1 MQLPVFDEVRDHLV
15 SPDHPARDE
24 GDLDYERCAAL
35 HNAILKYAWTA
46 SGRSLEDL
54 PLITCWEADADEWEL
69 DLDRLHPSMVEFLKR
84 AYSTELPE
92 TESLHNG
99 TSTEYKFFYFL
110 EGLVG
115 PHGHKTPAY
124 NYDDFED
131 YPGQYMTLY
140 TPNDRLGSHPLGLVY
155 DQETH
160 ECVINFANIWFEPT
174 DRALPWQRLETVLS
188 VYIDMIESE
197 KVVCI
202 RDDVE
207 QSGDIKRVVV
217 DGDIKWLDTRDRLD
231 AMLADP
237 VTGVKRNR
245 GVMFGPWIV
254 QPYTKA
260 VLERCL
266 QIWNSLIQA
275 IEDRMPRP
283 PDNDTIVEYGLA
295 NEQMLDLAGVTK
307 EFTKQILLRA
317 RRPRFTFIAPGL
329 RLPTSKEFTEQPFK
343 GIMTIQND
351 PQTRQTMPTLI
362 LRGDDSCKA
371 SKHFPRPY
379 EESVPTGLYLADC
392 TAIGTTL
399 DQLDLKLKEAQSD
412 PLMKDLM
419 CQYKYEQILD
429 VTKTLV
435 AKGVFE
441 IDQGSTLSYLDACRA
456 AKIAKG
462 ELTKSKDDLEQSPG
476 SDKDNTSTFRSLQS
490 TVSGA
495 SLSTTSEAQKVVATS
510 DTTTKHF
517 DSLLQEHLKAS
528 KSPSTTSVVSPSP
541 DPVKVAAHVFPPAL
555 LETEN
560 AAGASKELPPAAPW
574 EPIKIPNMHDI
585 EPTTNRNAI
594 PESWKMKFLASQE
607 VLEIVD
613 DVDLV
618 HNGTLGFENP
628 PQTRLPSLQ
637 ELEYFPD
644 QDAHLNVNGLR
655 LLDYE
660 PLEVPSSV
668 QLQGLPSE
676 IHTPLLVQ
684 DPSSVSDPD
693 AHLNVDDLQ
702 LLDSEPSKTSAP
714 VPVRNL
720 SESVPSGKAEVF
732 ADEQPLKPSKV
743 LFVSGVGRGVSAK
756 HLFKEFADVSPVDI
770 NFDASK
776 RVAVV
781 EFADVEAATKALE
794 AKHGVFLSG
803 RALHCE
809 FGSEGSLNDQ
819 VEIPT
824 IASEQPTDDHKD
836 DESSIS
842 EEIVVNEQFGTPNKF
857 LYVAGI
863 AKSVNIERLFEEF
876 ADVSPVNIN
885 FDTSKRVAFIEFT
898 DIEAATEAIKAKH
911 GTFLCSKKL
920 KCMFSRSENSFT
932 KSVGIRTGASKQP
945 INDHGDENPSVPE
958 PPKVE
963 DTFSAPTTIT
973 TDTIAVST
981 GTPVGTVAQVPE
993 EIMKQSIGEA
1003 SIDITAGTVKYA
1015 PTQTIPDE
1023 LMLSSKPDSLDQTT
1037 SLRKVTK
1044 RQRKV
1049 QKAKAA
1055 QPMTKEPA
1063 PSSETRLDKSVFET
1077 LSKSIKDQA
1086 GTTTVEPP
1094 GATSDDE
1101 PLYDG
1106 GVYNESASSSSI
1118 DQATFHDLEK
1128 DDLVYE
1134 DEPSSS
1140 DEVQSKAYQELS
1152 RQYGLKKGPLVD
1164 RVLPEIRQYATIPV
1178 PRTRAYYLPYSSQ
1191 NRVLSGLQASLE
1203 RVCFHYLQRKHPELL
1218 EETPTRWAIDSAHA
1232 LELNRYIYLLG
1243 RLIASNP
1250 AVDLGPGGSQSLQA
1264 LIKSIAALRHHAVHR
1279 FRVDIEA
1286 LRFWAVD
1293 AVRLAE
1299 LLDDSEA
1306 AKQFSSLVSSLEAQ
1320 QNRMKAEKMKAEGD
1334 LLVTVRELAAKRAEL
1349 LRVEREAMTAYE
1361 VAHKQLPT
1369 RTSELDKVIDAN
1381 IPLGHGL
1388 GVEWKETSSVEGTS
1402 SAKPASGIF
1411 GRIKS
1416 WFGA

>member
-1 MQLPVFDEVRDHLV
+1 
-15 SPDHPARDE
+15 
-24 GDLDYERCAAL
+24 
-35 HNAILKYAWTA
+35 
-46 SGRSLEDL
+46 
-54 PLITCWEADADEWEL
+54 
-69 DLDRLHPSMVEFLKR
+69 MVEFLKR

-92 TESLHNG
+92 TELLHNG

-115 PHGHKTPAY
+115 PHGHETPAY

-140 TPNDRLGSHPLGLVY
+140 TPNDRLGSHPFGLVY

-188 VYIDMIESE
+188 VYIDMVESE

-217 DGDIKWLDTRDRLD
+217 DGDIKWLDTRDRPD
-231 AMLADP
+231 AILADP

-260 VLERCL
+260 MLERCL
-266 QIWNSLIQA
+266 QIWDSLVQA
-275 IEDRMPRP
+275 IEDRIPRP

-295 NEQMLDLAGVTK
+295 NEQMLDLAGVTE

-329 RLPTSKEFTEQPFK
+329 RLPTLEEFTEQPFK
-343 GIMTIQND
+343 GIMTMQND

-362 LRGDDSCKA
+362 LRGDNSCKA
-371 SKHFPRPY
+371 STHFPHPY
-379 EESVPTGLYLADC
+379 EGATSVPTGLYLAD
-392 TAIGTTL
+392 
-399 DQLDLKLKEAQSD
+399 S
-412 PLMKDLM
+412 
-419 CQYKYEQILD
+419 
-429 VTKTLV
+429 
-435 AKGVFE
+435 
-441 IDQGSTLSYLDACRA
+441 
-456 AKIAKG
+456 
-462 ELTKSKDDLEQSPG
+462 
-476 SDKDNTSTFRSLQS
+476 
-490 TVSGA
+490 
-495 SLSTTSEAQKVVATS
+495 
-510 DTTTKHF
+510 
-517 DSLLQEHLKAS
+517 
-528 KSPSTTSVVSPSP
+528 
-541 DPVKVAAHVFPPAL
+541 
-555 LETEN
+555 
-560 AAGASKELPPAAPW
+560 
-574 EPIKIPNMHDI
+574 
-585 EPTTNRNAI
+585 
-594 PESWKMKFLASQE
+594 
-607 VLEIVD
+607 
-613 DVDLV
+613 
-618 HNGTLGFENP
+618 
-628 PQTRLPSLQ
+628 
-637 ELEYFPD
+637 
-644 QDAHLNVNGLR
+644 
-655 LLDYE
+655 
-660 PLEVPSSV
+660 
-668 QLQGLPSE
+668 
-676 IHTPLLVQ
+676 
-684 DPSSVSDPD
+684 
-693 AHLNVDDLQ
+693 
-702 LLDSEPSKTSAP
+702 
-714 VPVRNL
+714 
-720 SESVPSGKAEVF
+720 
-732 ADEQPLKPSKV
+732 
-743 LFVSGVGRGVSAK
+743 
-756 HLFKEFADVSPVDI
+756 
-770 NFDASK
+770 
-776 RVAVV
+776 
-781 EFADVEAATKALE
+781 ATKALE

-803 RALHCE
+803 RTLHCE
-809 FGSEGSLNDQ
+809 FGSESSLNDQ
-819 VEIPT
+819 VEIPM
-824 IASEQPTDDHKD
+824 IVSEQPTDDHKD

-842 EEIVVNEQFGTPNKF
+842 EEIVVIEQFGRPSKF
-857 LYVAGI
+857 LHVVGI
-863 AKSVNIERLFEEF
+863 AKSVDIERLFKEF

-885 FDTSKRVAFIEFT
+885 FGASKRIAFIEFT
-898 DIEAATEAIKAKH
+898 DVEAATKAIKAKH
-911 GTFLCSKKL
+911 GTFLC
-920 KCMFSRSENSFT
+920 
-932 KSVGIRTGASKQP
+932 G
-945 INDHGDENPSVPE
+945 
-958 PPKVE
+958 
-963 DTFSAPTTIT
+963 TT
-973 TDTIAVST
+973 
-981 GTPVGTVAQVPE
+981 VGTVAQVPE
-993 EIMKQSIGEA
+993 EIMKQSVGKA
-1003 SIDITAGTVKYA
+1003 PIDITAGTVKYA

-1044 RQRKV
+1044 RQRKN

-1055 QPMTKEPA
+1055 QSMIKEPA

-1077 LSKSIKDQA
+1077 SSESIKDQA
-1086 GTTTVEPP
+1086 ETTTVEPP

-1101 PLYDG
+1101 ALYDG
-1106 GVYNESASSSSI
+1106 GVYNASVSSSSK

-1140 DEVQSKAYQELS
+1140 DELQSKAYQELS

-1203 RVCFHYLQRKHPELL
+1203 QVCFRYLQRKHHELL

-1232 LELNRYIYLLG
+1232 FELNRYIYLLG

-1264 LIKSIAALRHHAVHR
+1264 LIESIAGLRHHAVHR

-1381 IPLGHGL
+1381 IPLGHGF
-1388 GVEWKETSSVEGTS
+1388 GVEWKETTSVEGTS